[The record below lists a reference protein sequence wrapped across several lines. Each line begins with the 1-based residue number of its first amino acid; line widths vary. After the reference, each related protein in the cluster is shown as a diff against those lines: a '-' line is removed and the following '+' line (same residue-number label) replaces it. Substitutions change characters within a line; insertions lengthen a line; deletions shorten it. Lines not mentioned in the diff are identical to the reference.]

1 MSGGIVRPAR
11 RPAGWRAPGPAP
23 AGPGDNPN
31 LVPGPEEDL
40 CYLSGDWRLFQPRR
54 GHRWSLDDLVT
65 AWVATATAE
74 ERAAVGAATGGAEEA
89 SPWSQVPERV
99 LDLGCGLGS
108 VLSMVAWRW
117 PHARVLGVEAQ
128 PARAALA
135 RRSLEYNGAAARCRV
150 LDGDLRDPAL
160 AQRLAG
166 EAPFALITA
175 TPPYFP
181 RGTGPEPAAAGAA
194 PCRFELRGG
203 VEDYVAAAAPLLASG
218 GRLVMCSAAL
228 ETARV
233 AAAARA
239 QRLTVTE
246 HWEVIPREGK
256 PALVMVDELRA
267 RPASTPTMR
276 TMRTLTVRDRHG
288 AWTAPFRQVRAA
300 MGLPPTSP
308 SGA

>member
-1 MSGGIVRPAR
+1 MSTGIVRPAR
-11 RPAGWRAPGPAP
+11 RPAGWSAPGPAP
-23 AGPGDNPN
+23 AGPRGNPA
-31 LVPGPEEDL
+31 LEPGPDEDL

-65 AWVATATAE
+65 AWVATATAQ
-74 ERAAVGAATGGAEEA
+74 ERASVFAATGVADPGGLAAPAAERA
-89 SPWSQVPERV
+89 

-117 PHARVLGVEAQ
+117 PHARVLGIEAQ

-135 RRSLEYNGAAARCRV
+135 RRSLEYNGAATRCHV
-150 LDGDLRDPAL
+150 LDGDLRDPSL

-166 EAPFALITA
+166 EAPFPLITA

-194 PCRFELRGG
+194 PCRFEVRGG
-203 VEDYVAAAAPLLASG
+203 VEDYVAAAVPLLAGG

-228 ETARV
+228 ERARV
-233 AAAARA
+233 AAAAHTHQLA
-239 QRLTVTE
+239 IVE

-267 RPASTPTMR
+267 GPAAPPLVH
-276 TMRTLTVRDRHG
+276 TLTVRDRQG
-288 AWTAPFRQVRAA
+288 AWTGAFRLVRSA

-308 SGA
+308 GGA

>member
-1 MSGGIVRPAR
+1 MSAERPPR
-11 RPAGWRAPGPAP
+11 RPAGWIAPGPAP
-23 AGPGDNPN
+23 AGPRDNPD
-31 LVPGPEEDL
+31 LLPGPDEEL
-40 CYLSGDWRLFQPRR
+40 SYLSGDWRLFQPRR

-65 AWVATATAE
+65 AWVATASARE
-74 ERAAVGAATGGAEEA
+74 RDAVAGAAGHRGPREPAAPALPPERA
-89 SPWSQVPERV
+89 

-117 PHARVLGVEAQ
+117 PNARVSGIEAQ
-128 PARAALA
+128 PARAAMA

-160 AQRLAG
+160 ATRLTG

-181 RGTGPEPAAAGAA
+181 RGTGPEPVAEGAT
-194 PCRFELRGG
+194 PCRFEVRGG
-203 VEDYVAAAAPLLASG
+203 VEDYLAAAVPLLASG

-228 ETARV
+228 EATRV
-233 AAAARA
+233 EAAARA
-239 QRLTVTE
+239 HQLVITE
-246 HWEVIPREGK
+246 HWDVIPREGK
-256 PALVMVDELRA
+256 PALVMIDELRA
-267 RPASTPTMR
+267 QPTGTSAR
-276 TMRTLTVRDRHG
+276 HALTVRDRQG
-288 AWTAPFRQVRAA
+288 AWTTAFRLVRAA